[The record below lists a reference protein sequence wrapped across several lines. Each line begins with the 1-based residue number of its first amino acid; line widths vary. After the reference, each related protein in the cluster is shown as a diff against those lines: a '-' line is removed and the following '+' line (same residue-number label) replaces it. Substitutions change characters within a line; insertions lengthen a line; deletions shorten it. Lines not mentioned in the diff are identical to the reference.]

1 MKKFFSNKKLI
12 VLMVAL
18 IFSIGFITMSV
29 TVRNKSKTPSF
40 IQRFGN
46 NIVGAASR
54 VISMPMN
61 AVKSSVDAV
70 VNLTNTYEENT
81 KLKAQLDKLA
91 QTEATNQTLRSEN
104 KQLKQQLKLD
114 NTLTDYDYVNA
125 AVMLR
130 SPDNWQNILIINHG
144 SDEGIQKNM
153 SVMAGSGLV
162 GRVVEVNRN
171 NAKVEL
177 ISTDNK
183 SANRFAAQ
191 INTDKGVVNGII
203 TGYDKKSG
211 DLILGQINTSD
222 GVKNGDKVI
231 TSGLGGST
239 PKGLLIGTVENTH
252 KDDYGLS
259 TVIAVKPAAN
269 LSDLSVVTIVKRSM
283 AGD

>member
-1 MKKFFSNKKLI
+1 MRKFFSNKKLI

-18 IFSIGFITMSV
+18 IFAIGFISMSV
-29 TVRNKSKTPSF
+29 VVRNKRETPSL
-40 IQRFGN
+40 IQRLGN
-46 NIVGAASR
+46 NVVGIASR
-54 VISMPMN
+54 VISIPMN
-61 AVKSSVDAV
+61 AAKGGVDDI
-70 VNLTNTYEENT
+70 VNLTNTYEENA
-81 KLKAQLDKLA
+81 KLKAKLSKLQ
-91 QTEATNQTLRSEN
+91 QTETTNRTLKSEN
-104 KQLKQQLKLD
+104 KQLKQQLQLD

-125 AVMLR
+125 SIMLR

-144 SDEGIQKNM
+144 SDKGIQKNM
-153 SVMAGSGLV
+153 SVMAGSGLI

-191 INTDKGVVNGII
+191 INTDKGTVNGII
-203 TGYDKKSG
+203 TGYDKSSG
-211 DLILGQINTSD
+211 DLILSQVNTTD

-239 PKGLLIGTVENTH
+239 PKGLLIGTVENMK

-259 TVIAVKPAAN
+259 TIINVKPAAN
-269 LSDLSVVTIVKRSM
+269 LSDLSVVTVVKRTM